1 MLQNSIPNGTKNL
14 ILANRRSKEEVRKN
28 SANLL
33 PVSNCA
39 KEVQREIAQIRFLMS
54 EAHGG
59 GDCREL
65 WVMSIKKERP
75 NLS

>member
-1 MLQNSIPNGTKNL
+1 M
-14 ILANRRSKEEVRKN
+14 
-28 SANLL
+28 ANLV

-54 EAHGG
+54 EDHGG
-59 GDCREL
+59 GDCRDL

-75 NLS
+75 NLSQIVPFLGLPPPVIW